1 MTKKIL
7 IFCLGMMFLLT
18 SCTKSP
24 SDEKNAVYIH
34 KAEQQEEQQKEEKEQ
49 ETEETQADIK
59 EDIQTEGEEVEAVQE
74 QPEEP
79 AQTTNGK
86 VVVIDPGHSSVITG
100 ETEPIGP
107 GASER
112 KPADAIGTSG
122 TITGIPEYELTL
134 AVSQKLKEELEN
146 RGYIV
151 AMTRE
156 SSDVPVSCIQ
166 RAEVANQ
173 LQADVFLRIH
183 ANGSES
189 TQAEGAMTICTTPN
203 NPYAPQLYAQSREL
217 SDCVIQEL
225 CTATGCENDG
235 VWEID
240 TMSGNNWSQVPVT
253 IVEMGYMTNPQEDEL
268 MATEEYRN
276 KMVQG
281 IANGVDL
288 YLGIGK

>member
-18 SCTKSP
+18 SCTKSS
-24 SDEKNAVYIH
+24 SDEKNAVDIH
-34 KAEQQEEQQKEEKEQ
+34 KAEQQEEQQKEEKEKKA
-49 ETEETQADIK
+49 EEIQPDIK
-59 EDIQTEGEEVEAVQE
+59 EEIQTEGEEIEAVQE

-134 AVSQKLKEELEN
+134 AVSQKLQDELES
-146 RGYIV
+146 RGYTV

-156 SSDVPVSCIQ
+156 SSDIPVSCVQ

-173 LQADVFLRIH
+173 LQADVFL
-183 ANGSES
+183 
-189 TQAEGAMTICTTPN
+189 
-203 NPYAPQLYAQSREL
+203 
-217 SDCVIQEL
+217 
-225 CTATGCENDG
+225 
-235 VWEID
+235 
-240 TMSGNNWSQVPVT
+240 
-253 IVEMGYMTNPQEDEL
+253 
-268 MATEEYRN
+268 
-276 KMVQG
+276 
-281 IANGVDL
+281 
-288 YLGIGK
+288 

>member
-1 MTKKIL
+1 MTKRIL

-18 SCTKSP
+18 SCTKAP
-24 SDEKNAVYIH
+24 SGEKNTVDIH
-34 KAEQQEEQQKEEKEQ
+34 KAEQQEEQRKEE
-49 ETEETQADIK
+49 EEREAEEIQPDIK
-59 EDIQTEGEEVEAVQE
+59 EEMQTEGEEVEIVQE
-74 QPEEP
+74 QPEEA

-134 AVSQKLKEELEN
+134 AVSQKLRDELES
-146 RGYIV
+146 RGYTV

-156 SSDVPVSCIQ
+156 SSDVPVSCVQ

-203 NPYAPQLYAQSREL
+203 NPYVPQLYTQSREL
-217 SDCVIQEL
+217 SDSIIQEL

-235 VWEID
+235 VWETD

-288 YLGIGK
+288 YLGIRK

>member
-1 MTKKIL
+1 M
-7 IFCLGMMFLLT
+7 
-18 SCTKSP
+18 
-24 SDEKNAVYIH
+24 
-34 KAEQQEEQQKEEKEQ
+34 
-49 ETEETQADIK
+49 
-59 EDIQTEGEEVEAVQE
+59 QE

-235 VWEID
+235 VWETD

>member
-18 SCTKSP
+18 SCTKAS
-24 SDEKNAVYIH
+24 SDEKNTVDAH

-49 ETEETQADIK
+49 EAEEIQPDIK
-59 EDIQTEGEEVEAVQE
+59 EEMQTEGEETETVQE

-134 AVSQKLKEELEN
+134 AVSQKLKDELES
-146 RGYIV
+146 RGYTV

-156 SSDVPVSCIQ
+156 SSDVPVSCVQ

-189 TQAEGAMTICTTPN
+189 VQAEGAMTICTTIN
-203 NPYAPQLYAQSREL
+203 NPYAPQLYTQSREL
-217 SDCVIQEL
+217 SDCIIQEF

-235 VWEID
+235 VWETD
-240 TMSGNNWSQVPVT
+240 TMSGSNWSQVPVT

>member
-18 SCTKSP
+18 SCTKAS
-24 SDEKNAVYIH
+24 SDEKNVVDTH

-49 ETEETQADIK
+49 ETEEIEPGIK
-59 EDIQTEGEEVEAVQE
+59 EEIQTEGEEVEAVQE

-134 AVSQKLKEELEN
+134 AVSQKLKDELES
-146 RGYIV
+146 RGYTV

-156 SSDVPVSCIQ
+156 SSDVPVSCVQ

-189 TQAEGAMTICTTPN
+189 AQAEGAMTICTTPN
-203 NPYAPQLYAQSREL
+203 NPYAPQLYTLSREL
-217 SDCVIQEL
+217 SDCIIQEF

-235 VWEID
+235 VWETD
-240 TMSGNNWSQVPVT
+240 TMSGSNWSQVPVT

>member
-1 MTKKIL
+1 
-7 IFCLGMMFLLT
+7 MMFLLT
-18 SCTKSP
+18 SCTKSS
-24 SDEKNAVYIH
+24 SDEKNAVDIH
-34 KAEQQEEQQKEEKEQ
+34 KAEQQEEQQKEEKEKKA
-49 ETEETQADIK
+49 EEIQPDIK
-59 EDIQTEGEEVEAVQE
+59 EEIQTEGEEIEAVQE

-134 AVSQKLKEELEN
+134 AVSQKLQDELES
-146 RGYIV
+146 RGYTV

-156 SSDVPVSCIQ
+156 SSDIPVSCVQ

-183 ANGSES
+183 AKWFGKHTSRGSNDYLYN
-189 TQAEGAMTICTTPN
+189 TQ
-203 NPYAPQLYAQSREL
+203 
-217 SDCVIQEL
+217 
-225 CTATGCENDG
+225 
-235 VWEID
+235 
-240 TMSGNNWSQVPVT
+240 
-253 IVEMGYMTNPQEDEL
+253 
-268 MATEEYRN
+268 
-276 KMVQG
+276 
-281 IANGVDL
+281 
-288 YLGIGK
+288 